1 MEKLIELREEI
12 DEIDKKI
19 VDLYERRMAICEQV
33 GEYKIDAGRKIFDK
47 QREKEKLLSVTEKV
61 TDEFHKKGISELFEQ
76 LMSMSRKLQYQLLT
90 Q

>member
-33 GEYKIDAGRKIFDK
+33 GEYKIETLSGYRKGDGGV
-47 QREKEKLLSVTEKV
+47 S
-61 TDEFHKKGISELFEQ
+61 
-76 LMSMSRKLQYQLLT
+76 
-90 Q
+90 